1 MVASLID
8 YVPCRHGRGW
18 AGLSIP
24 PPRRHCACTRHPEEA
39 GGHHL
44 QQVPVRHCWGG
55 RLKTSG
61 VTC

>member
-8 YVPCRHGRGW
+8 YVPCRHEG
-18 AGLSIP
+18 AGPVSAS
-24 PPRRHCACTRHPEEA
+24 RRHAVTAQDVPDILKKP
-39 GGHHL
+39 GHHL